1 MFYFRF
7 LFFII
12 NSSRTLFNSFTVN
25 VGTLMIKAMET
36 ILDIANVLKTA
47 TLNAKYSICY
57 GLRNFSILVLCWFLC
72 KFFNHLLILLPY
84 PYLYNIEKNKLD
96 LKGHLQ
102 KKTPSVT
109 KTYSVCSNHDNKV
122 PCKKWLVIYIF
133 IFWW

>member
-1 MFYFRF
+1 MFYFWF

-57 GLRNFSILVLCWFLC
+57 DLRNFSILVLCWFLC

-102 KKTPSVT
+102 KKNT
-109 KTYSVCSNHDNKV
+109 VCHQNVLSM
-122 PCKKWLVIYIF
+122 F
-133 IFWW
+133 QS